1 MPRDGG
7 ITASVLALSVS
18 IADRAT
24 SQRVPSTPDEEGLL
38 LSGRVEAG
46 LATGF
51 VLRLRRHH
59 REVGHVRPAGRA
71 DDRHRSVE
79 RNLCDHRSIDAGS
92 SPASIDRQPD
102 QRKRVASDPRVPDPA
117 DRNIETRLREI
128 SLMQDVIADPWRRTT
143 RPSRKGPPNAERRS
157 RAGPQPGPQT
167 PFPQAGRAPSRRHR
181 GMTRHASHS
190 GATDHE
196 TARSSHRNS
205 LDTASQDV
213 CHI

>member
-1 MPRDGG
+1 MSALQDERMTVTGRSSGTSAITGRSMRD
-7 ITASVLALSVS
+7 
-18 IADRAT
+18 
-24 SQRVPSTPDEEGLL
+24 
-38 LSGRVEAG
+38 
-46 LATGF
+46 
-51 VLRLRRHH
+51 H
-59 REVGHVRPAGRA
+59 RP
-71 DDRHRSVE
+71 
-79 RNLCDHRSIDAGS
+79 HRSI
-92 SPASIDRQPD
+92 ASLTSAS
-102 QRKRVASDPRVPDPA
+102 VASDPRVPDPA